1 MADSPVGVLIEMVAL
16 VIQNTIGT
24 IQSLWK
30 LLIDLI
36 NTLTG
41 ATSSGGPVMGFIA
54 IVILVAVIFLLAKF
68 VFNSGKQIVILLA
81 IGAFLF
87 FIVMASLF

>member
-1 MADSPVGVLIEMVAL
+1 MADSPIGVLIEMIAL
-16 VIQNTIGT
+16 VIQNSIGT

-41 ATSSGGPVMGFIA
+41 ATASGGPVMGFIA

-68 VFNSGKQIVILLA
+68 VFNSGKQIIILLA

-87 FIVMASLF
+87 FVVMLSLF